1 MTQEKNEK
9 VSFMSNTVKMIKT
22 IFITGFCAIIAAC
35 SSGGS
40 VSSSGLNL
48 NGVWVATADDT
59 LNRTFEMTLVITQD
73 EVTSSSNTVATAD
86 LSLEILLRDNTGF
99 VSGVPGSIILCVLN
113 ASGGTIS
120 QVTNTMSVGAGTGFS
135 VVGDVS
141 NSQLDLSIS
150 SADDGDDGCGIF
162 NVFGNFVRA

>member
-9 VSFMSNTVKMIKT
+9 VSFMSNTVKMIKI

-48 NGVWVATADDT
+48 NGTWVATANDS
-59 LNRTFEMTLVITQD
+59 LNRTFEMILVITQD
-73 EVTSSSNTVATAD
+73 DVTSSSNTEASAD
-86 LSLEILLRDNTGF
+86 ISLEIILRDNTGF
-99 VSGVPGSIILCVLN
+99 FSGVPGSITGCVLS

-120 QVTNTMSVGAGTGFS
+120 QVTDTISVGAGTDFS
-135 VVGDVS
+135 VVGDVT
-141 NSQLDLSIS
+141 NSQVNVAVTS
-150 SADDGDDGCGIF
+150 GDEEGCG
-162 NVFGNFVRA
+162 VFFVTGNFVRA

>member
-9 VSFMSNTVKMIKT
+9 VSFMSNTVKMIKI

-48 NGVWVATADDT
+48 NGTWVATANDS
-59 LNRTFEMTLVITQD
+59 LNRTFEMTLVIAQD
-73 EVTSSSNTVATAD
+73 EVTSSSNTVASAD
-86 LSLEILLRDNTGF
+86 INLEVILRDNTGF
-99 VSGVPGSIILCVLN
+99 VSGTPGSIAVCVLS

-120 QVTNTMSVGAGTGFS
+120 QVTNTISVGAGTGFS

-141 NSQLDLSIS
+141 NSQINVAIS
-150 SADDGDDGCGIF
+150 SDEDGCGIF
-162 NVFGNFVRA
+162 SVSANFVRA